1 MKRLYI
7 ILLAVVF
14 SIALKAQ
21 NPIPNPGF
29 ETWVNDSSATS
40 WTSKFDTTVIIV
52 TIHIQTACKT
62 TDMHSGSYAIK
73 VFPYHLVNTMLS
85 IDKYIPGFATIGGLK
100 LDIANQNV
108 NFVGGVPITSKPTK
122 VTGWFKYAPVGT
134 DTATVLVNMSK
145 NDTIIGTGKFT
156 TTGATSVYTQFDANI
171 NYTDSRMPDK
181 INVILLS
188 SSQTITQ
195 LGSMFYVDDLD
206 VVGGGAGITPLNA
219 LLPVNVY
226 PNPSNGKINI
236 ELPAEAKVRIFNM
249 IGVEVYNSAA
259 QSGLVSV
266 DLSSNAEGIY
276 FVEIDNGFTK
286 QVKKINISR

>member
-1 MKRLYI
+1 MKRFYI
-7 ILLAVVF
+7 IMLALVF
-14 SIALKAQ
+14 SFAMKAQ

-29 ETWVNDSSATS
+29 ETWVNDSSATG

-62 TDMHSGSYAIK
+62 TDMHSGSFAIK
-73 VFPYHLVNTMLS
+73 TFPYHLVNTLLS

-100 LDIANQNV
+100 LDITNQTV
-108 NFVGGVPITSKPTK
+108 NFVGGVPITFKPTK

-134 DTATVLVNMSK
+134 DSATVLVNLSK
-145 NDTIIGTGKFT
+145 NDTIVGTGKFT
-156 TTGATSVYTQFDANI
+156 TYGTTAAYTQFEANI
-171 NYTDSRMPDK
+171 NYTDPRTPNK
-181 INVILLS
+181 INVVLIS

-219 LLPVNVY
+219 LLQANVY
-226 PNPSNGKINI
+226 PNPSSGKINI
-236 ELPAEAKVRIFNM
+236 ELPSDSKIRIFNM
-249 IGVEVYNSAA
+249 TGVEVYNSAA

-276 FVEIDNGFTK
+276 FVEIDNGFNK